1 MSNNNNNPL
10 SGRSRL
16 PGSSSSNPFSSRSS
30 NNQSSNS
37 PFGSSSSSSSSGS
50 RFGGSRFSSR
60 FGRSTVNWTITPLYD
75 RAVRF
80 SLEGLGDPFQRLL
93 GMPLNPEMRSLEN
106 VMKAL
111 SEDAEL
117 AERFT
122 AMLDEIWE
130 SYGFVG
136 AAMLFPY
143 EGIVRRAYVETIQ
156 PAPPQPEKPD
166 SDDDDDDDSDED
178 IEQEVQ
184 GEKPKVT
191 QLRAIDLGLVLNVL
205 ARSRANVLV
214 GNTPLALET
223 GFLQQTFI
231 CDDPRIVDIAEA
243 TGCIADGWGG

>member
-1 MSNNNNNPL
+1 MSNNNNNQLPG
-10 SGRSRL
+10 SSRL
-16 PGSSSSNPFSSRSS
+16 PGSAPSNPFASRTNN
-30 NNQSSNS
+30 NNQSNNS
-37 PFGSSSSSSSSGS
+37 PFGGSSSSSS

-60 FGRSTVNWTITPLYD
+60 FGRSTVNWTVTPLYE

-93 GMPLNPEMRSLEN
+93 GMPLNPEMRSIDN

-111 SEDAEL
+111 SEDPEL
-117 AERFT
+117 AERLSNT
-122 AMLDEIWE
+122 LDEIWA

-143 EGIVRRAYVETIQ
+143 DAAVRRAYVEVIQ
-156 PAPPQPEKPD
+156 PLPPQPEQAD
-166 SDDDDDDDSDED
+166 SDDDSDED
-178 IEQEVQ
+178 ESDSNDTPEIQ
-184 GEKPKVT
+184 GEKPKVA

-223 GFLQQTFI
+223 GFLQQTFV

-243 TGCIADGWGG
+243 TGCIEDGWG